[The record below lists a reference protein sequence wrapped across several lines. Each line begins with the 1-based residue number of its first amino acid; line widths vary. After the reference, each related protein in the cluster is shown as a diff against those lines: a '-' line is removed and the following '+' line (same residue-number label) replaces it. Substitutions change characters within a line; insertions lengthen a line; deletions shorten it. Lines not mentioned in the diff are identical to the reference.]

1 MVADI
6 FLISFCISFIIL
18 FLSTFSL
25 SYLSDVLDIN
35 VTALLNSDLTA
46 LVYSVLLKIST
57 IYFFTFFIKL
67 PKMAT
72 QSGEDNPSEKIS
84 STFYESF
91 KLPSSCFFGSSPF
104 AELSL
109 SSVFL
114 PLPAKYFFKYILR
127 VNLI

>member
-1 MVADI
+1 
-6 FLISFCISFIIL
+6 
-18 FLSTFSL
+18 
-25 SYLSDVLDIN
+25 
-35 VTALLNSDLTA
+35 
-46 LVYSVLLKIST
+46 
-57 IYFFTFFIKL
+57 
-67 PKMAT
+67 MAT

-84 STFYESF
+84 TFCESF